1 MIKESMQDASERMQ
15 ASLNVLRDE
24 LATIR
29 TGRASPVLVEKL
41 MVKYYEQMTP
51 LNQLAT
57 ISAPEARLLVIR
69 PFDAS
74 SLAEIERSIQASE
87 LGLTPNNDGKIIRL
101 SIPELTEER
110 RLALTRVVGQ
120 RVEDARIAVRNVRRD
135 IQKDLRDFERDNLIS
150 EDEMHIGM
158 KDLQRITDELIQDVN
173 VLGENKHDE
182 IMRV

>member
-1 MIKESMQDASERMQ
+1 M
-15 ASLNVLRDE
+15 
-24 LATIR
+24 
-29 TGRASPVLVEKL
+29 
-41 MVKYYEQMTP
+41 
-51 LNQLAT
+51 
-57 ISAPEARLLVIR
+57 
-69 PFDAS
+69 
-74 SLAEIERSIQASE
+74 
-87 LGLTPNNDGKIIRL
+87 
-101 SIPELTEER
+101 TEER
-110 RLALTRVVGQ
+110 RRELTRVVGQ